1 MSEKRA
7 RVSPFS
13 QKREKMKYDT
23 ERSKGNKNLKW
34 LHCIYT
40 KPIDNVIFFSL
51 AALSSSHV
59 SVPFRQCRI
68 YNRKKEKKSNEILFT
83 AKDQKNLLDLFG
95 PGIAL
100 KRMKR
105 RVNS

>member
-1 MSEKRA
+1 MLFFFLLPLFLPPTL
-7 RVSPFS
+7 VF
-13 QKREKMKYDT
+13 
-23 ERSKGNKNLKW
+23 LF
-34 LHCIYT
+34 
-40 KPIDNVIFFSL
+40 DNV
-51 AALSSSHV
+51 A
-59 SVPFRQCRI
+59 
-68 YNRKKEKKSNEILFT
+68 YTTGKRKKKSNEILFT